1 MDQNSHN
8 VKVSLLNTF
17 YTFYSSFQEQETG
30 YSKKK
35 TRELEIQM

>member
-17 YTFYSSFQEQETG
+17 YSSFQEQETG
-30 YSKKK
+30 YLKKA
-35 TRELEIQM
+35 RELEIQM